1 MATVSEMETVQQEG
15 GGMKKK
21 CESADV
27 VVPEIV
33 EGGTYSELVCSIG
46 GLLERA
52 RSKIAAVA
60 NFELVKTNWETGRY
74 IVEYEQHGADRAKYG
89 TNLLKS
95 LARDLT
101 LKYGRGY
108 NRNALQYMR
117 KLYRTFPK
125 CTTLSCKLSWSHY
138 LEILK
143 CGDELEIGFYVAEC
157 VRSNW
162 NVRELRRQMKSS
174 LFERLALSKD
184 KRGVLALARNGA
196 EVQKPEDIL
205 RDHYVL
211 EFTGIKPEKRYKE
224 GLLHDALIDR
234 MKSFMLELDKGFAW
248 VASKYRIPLNTS
260 HPCAVDLV
268 FYNYFLKC
276 FVLIDLKRDMVEYGD
291 VGQMNMYLN
300 YFKSEEGSPSDS
312 PPIGI
317 VLGAKKDD
325 LVVQFATEGIT
336 NKIFVS
342 RYQLYLP
349 DKEQLRRELARAIEE
364 ESRRANSPRKRLAAK
379 KTGRGT
385 RPAGPP
391 KGKTK

>member
-1 MATVSEMETVQQEG
+1 
-15 GGMKKK
+15 
-21 CESADV
+21 
-27 VVPEIV
+27 
-33 EGGTYSELVCSIG
+33 
-46 GLLERA
+46 
-52 RSKIAAVA
+52 
-60 NFELVKTNWETGRY
+60 
-74 IVEYEQHGADRAKYG
+74 
-89 TNLLKS
+89 

-101 LKYGRGY
+101 VRNGRGF
-108 NRNALQYMR
+108 NRNGLQYMR
-117 KLYRTFPK
+117 KLYRAFPK

-143 CGDELEIGFYVAEC
+143 CRSELEIGFYAAEC

-184 KRGVLALARNGA
+184 KKGVLALARHGA
-196 EVQKPEDIL
+196 EVQTPEDIF

-211 EFTGIKPEKRYKE
+211 EFTGIKPESRYKE
-224 GLLHDALIDR
+224 GRLHDALVDR
-234 MKSFMLELDKGFAW
+234 MKNFMLELGKGFAW

-300 YFKSEEGSPSDS
+300 YFKSEEGTPSDAA
-312 PPIGI
+312 PIGI

-325 LVVQFATEGIT
+325 LVVQFATEGIA

-364 ESRRANSPRKRLAAK
+364 ESRRANPLRNARKDKAAK
-379 KTGRGT
+379 
-385 RPAGPP
+385 
-391 KGKTK
+391 

>member
-1 MATVSEMETVQQEG
+1 MKGSSDNLRKASEMKMG
-15 GGMKKK
+15 KKLIAKKK
-21 CESADV
+21 NAQKV
-27 VVPEIV
+27 VRTAVVPEV
-33 EGGTYSELVCSIG
+33 VDGGTYSDLVGAIG
-46 GLLERA
+46 ELLERA
-52 RSKIAAVA
+52 RERIATTA
-60 NFELVKTNWETGRY
+60 NTALVETYWNTGRY

-89 TNLLKS
+89 SRLLS
-95 LARDLT
+95 TLARDLS
-101 LKYGRGY
+101 LKHGSGF
-108 NRNALQYMR
+108 NRNNLQYMR
-117 KLYRTFPK
+117 KLYRAFPI

-143 CGDELEIGFYVAEC
+143 CSDELEIGFYVAEC

-184 KRGVLALARNGA
+184 KQGVLELAHKGN
-196 EVQKPEDIL
+196 EVQSPEDIL

-211 EFTGIKPEKRYKE
+211 EFSGIKPGVRYRE
-224 GLLHDALIDR
+224 RRLHDALVEH
-234 MKSFMLELDKGFAW
+234 MKNFMLELGKGFAF
-248 VASKYRIPLNTS
+248 VASEYRIPLNTS
-260 HPCAVDLV
+260 KPCHVDLV

-300 YFKSEEGSPSDS
+300 YFKSEEGTPSDAA
-312 PPIGI
+312 PIGI

-336 NKIFVS
+336 NRIFVS

-349 DKEQLRRELARAIEE
+349 DKEQLKRELAYAIEAE
-364 ESRRANSPRKRLAAK
+364 EGKKRANKRK
-379 KTGRGT
+379 TI
-385 RPAGPP
+385 
-391 KGKTK
+391 